1 VRRAFHA
8 PGAPDVKVPG
18 MKLTGLL
25 HRSRPELPGLAGTAR
40 VDKRTDALL
49 KRLKPGDVAVL
60 DQIDMD
66 RATADA
72 LIGAEVA
79 AVVNASPSIS
89 GRFPNL
95 GPEAL
100 MAAGI
105 PLVDDCGAEV
115 LHAVK
120 EGARVRV
127 YEGVVY
133 AGELELGRGTEQTTD
148 SVADALVEAKAGL
161 THQLEAFAANTTEFM
176 RQERALLLDGYGVPE
191 VDVPLR
197 GRQVLVVV
205 AGFDHVKDLKGLAHF
220 IREYQPVLIG
230 VGAGADALREAGH
243 KPNLI
248 VGDPTDVSDEAL
260 TCGADVVVP
269 AFADGHAPGLH
280 KVQDLGA
287 SAVTFPS
294 SANPED
300 LALLLAHHNGA
311 SMIVTVGLSATM
323 VEFLDRGRSGS
334 NASTFLTKLQVGGT
348 VVDGRVIAQLYRSR
362 ISTGALLLLVA
373 AALVAVVAALLMS
386 QAGDAVVTWITTT
399 ATALFETVKGWFA
412 R

>member
-1 VRRAFHA
+1 VRRAFTD
-8 PGAPDVKVPG
+8 PRRGGARVRG

-49 KRLKPGDVAVL
+49 KRLKPGDIAVL

-66 RATADA
+66 RTTADA
-72 LIGAEVA
+72 LVAAEVA

-100 MAAGI
+100 LAAGV
-105 PLVDDCGAEV
+105 PLIDAAGPEV
-115 LHAVK
+115 LHDVRD
-120 EGARVRV
+120 GARIRV
-127 YEGVVY
+127 HEGVVY
-133 AGELELGRGTEQTTD
+133 AGELELGRGTEQTAE

-161 THQLEAFAANTTEFM
+161 IHQLEAFAANTTEFM
-176 RQERALLLDGYGVPE
+176 RQERSLLLDGYGVPE
-191 VDVPLR
+191 VDVRLS
-197 GRQVLVVV
+197 GRQVLVVA
-205 AGFDHVKDLKGLAHF
+205 AGFDHAKDLARLGNY
-220 IREYQPVLIG
+220 IREYQPVLLG
-230 VGAGADALREAGH
+230 VGAGADALRAAGH
-243 KPNLI
+243 KPDLI
-248 VGDPTDVSDEAL
+248 VGDPSDISDETL
-260 TCGADVVVP
+260 TSGADVVVP

-280 KVQDLGA
+280 RVQDLGA

-294 SANPED
+294 SANAED
-300 LALLLAHHNGA
+300 LALLLAHHHGA

-334 NASTFLTKLQVGGT
+334 NASTFLTRLQVGGGL
-348 VVDGRVIAQLYRSR
+348 VDGRVIAQLYRSR
-362 ISTGALLLLVA
+362 ISTGALLLLIG
-373 AALVAVVAALLMS
+373 AALVAVLAALLMS
-386 QAGDAVVTWITTT
+386 QAGDAVLAWITTT
-399 ATALFETVKGWFA
+399 AAAVFEMIKGWFV